1 MNGKFALLQSYLDD
15 DVSSANNFECS
26 VYYLHPLFQNKPIPC
41 YGSRDSLCSELSRS
55 VVRNWFI
62 LDEEGFDGMPFSNH
76 GGVSIALQMNESFFT
91 VSWACDIDGN
101 PLLVAAGSTGIIRVI
116 NCATEK
122 IYKV

>member
-1 MNGKFALLQSYLDD
+1 
-15 DVSSANNFECS
+15 
-26 VYYLHPLFQNKPIPC
+26 
-41 YGSRDSLCSELSRS
+41 
-55 VVRNWFI
+55 
-62 LDEEGFDGMPFSNH
+62 MPFSNH